1 MTVSGVLSGL
11 IDPRGAGHALS
22 RAAARIDAS
31 TPPAD
36 DSVRTVDSPETAS
49 FDVEDV
55 VELSSAVVGGE
66 LTPDEQAQVEQLKQ
80 RDAEV
85 RQHEAAHA
93 ATAGPYARGGA
104 QFEYQTGPDGR
115 RYAVGGEVQIDTSTV
130 PDNPRATIAKMEQ
143 IRAAALA
150 PADPSSQD
158 QRIAAQAAAEIQKAR
173 AEQAASSEDDQEG
186 ERGRTSEAA
195 ATEGFGALQ
204 TGSAVVYNERAQTQ
218 GRFDRADRTDRSDR
232 NDRSARRSAAGR
244 LDEAPRFARSQ
255 DPRFVRDRHPAPAL
269 VDTYA

>member
-22 RAAARIDAS
+22 RAAARIDVS

-36 DSVRTVDSPETAS
+36 DSVRAVDSGETAS

-55 VELSSAVVGGE
+55 VELSSAAVGGE

-93 ATAGPYARGGA
+93 AMAGSHARGGA

-115 RYAVGGEVQIDTSTV
+115 RYAVGGEVQIDTSAV
-130 PDNPRATIAKMEQ
+130 AGNPRATIAKMEQ

-150 PADPSSQD
+150 PAEPSSQD

-173 AEQAASSEDDQEG
+173 AEQASSAEDEQEV
-186 ERGRTSEAA
+186 ETGRTSEAA
-195 ATEGFGALQ
+195 ASEGFDALQ
-204 TGSAVVYNERAQTQ
+204 TRSAGVYNERAQTQ
-218 GRFDRADRTDRSDR
+218 GRFDRSD
-232 NDRSARRSAAGR
+232 RRSAAGR
-244 LDEAPRFARSQ
+244 LDESPHFDRSQ
-255 DPRFVRDRHPAPAL
+255 DPRFVRERHPAPAL